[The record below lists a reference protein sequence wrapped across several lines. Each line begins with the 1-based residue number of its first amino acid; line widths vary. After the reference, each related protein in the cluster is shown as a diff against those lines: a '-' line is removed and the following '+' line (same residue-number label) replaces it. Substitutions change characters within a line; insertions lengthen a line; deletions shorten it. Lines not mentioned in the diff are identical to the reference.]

1 MLINVARDMTKEAG
15 MIFRFTLDQR
25 YITGDLLW
33 EKAIDLVHYEN
44 IYFWCKVYLPYK
56 TKFIAWVVL
65 VYYCI
70 SAL

>member
-44 IYFWCKVYLPYK
+44 IYFDVKYTYL
-56 TKFIAWVVL
+56 TKQN
-65 VYYCI
+65 
-70 SAL
+70 S